1 MIMNKTLQVLKAE
14 KYISLLQDGDERG
27 LNYCYSRFY
36 GYLFLRSFRAT
47 KDDCMAEIIA
57 QEALLRLWLC
67 RKQVK
72 DIDDTLNF
80 LKTQVKAAINAF
92 YNTTRNRFHKSL
104 LRLDGIEDYQEF
116 LLGYEIEEEDE
127 MDLVYLEKLEEE
139 KQERLDQLNKL
150 LPSLNNQ
157 QQLFIKLC
165 LKYSFNYERIAY
177 YLGGISDYEVSLQVE
192 KTIETLRSIFNN
204 TQQLELLNRSSK
216 IVLEGEF
223 NDHQAEIFHMRYEL
237 QLSFEQISV
246 ALQLNP
252 AMVKQLFVQA
262 HAKIKTTKKTA

>member
-1 MIMNKTLQVLKAE
+1 MNKTLQILKAE

-27 LNYCYSRFY
+27 LNYCYNRFY
-36 GYLFLRSFRAT
+36 GYLFVRSFRAT
-47 KDDCMAEIIA
+47 KDDCVAESIA
-57 QEALLRLWLC
+57 QEALLRLWLY

-80 LKTQVKAAINAF
+80 LKAQVKSAIYAF
-92 YNTTRNRFHKSL
+92 FNTTCNRFHKSL

-127 MDLVYLEKLEEE
+127 VDLIYLEKMEEE

-150 LPSLNNQ
+150 LPSLSNQ

-165 LKYSFNYERIAY
+165 LKYSFNYERIAH

-192 KTIETLRSIFNN
+192 KTIETLRSVFNN
-204 TQQLELLNRSSK
+204 TQQMELLNRSSK

-223 NDHQAEIFHMRYEL
+223 NDHQTEIFHMRYAL
-237 QLSFEQISV
+237 QLSFEQISES
-246 ALQLNP
+246 LKLNP
-252 AMVKQLFVQA
+252 TMVKKLFVQA
-262 HAKIKTTKKTA
+262 HAKIKTAKKTA